1 MTTLSTRQIVDDGQL
16 LQQNAVALLPDYR
29 ELSFELIGRRVP
41 GDHSYGLY
49 SALSQ
54 LCPALHK
61 ADDIRIRAIA
71 GTPTEKGLIALNK
84 NSRLYL
90 RLPAEKVSWF
100 NRLAGRSLTIGNYSL
115 KLGMAHLSF
124 LQPASQL
131 RSRLVLIKGFQD
143 PDAFLDVAIRQL
155 KALSIQGQ
163 VQLLP
168 DREGNPRRKTLKIKR
183 HTLVGYGMDVS
194 RLSPQDSL
202 RLQIFGIGDKQKMGC
217 GVFIPRK

>member
-1 MTTLSTRQIVDDGQL
+1 MTSTHQIIDNSQP
-16 LQQNAVALLPDYR
+16 LQQEAVAPLPDYR
-29 ELSFELIGRRVP
+29 ELSFELIGRRLP

-49 SALSQ
+49 SALSEV
-54 LCPALHK
+54 CPALHE
-61 ADDIRIRAIA
+61 AEDIRIRAIA
-71 GTPTEKGLIALNK
+71 GTPKENGLIGLNR

-90 RLPAEKVSWF
+90 RLPPEKVAWF
-100 NRLAGRSLTIGNYSL
+100 YPLAGRSLTIGNYSL

-143 PDAFLDVAIRQL
+143 ADSFLDAAIRQL

-163 VQLLP
+163 VRLLP
-168 DREGNPRRKTLKIKR
+168 NQEGNPRRKTLKIKR

-202 RLQIFGIGDKQKMGC
+202 RLQIFGIGGKQKMGC
-217 GVFIPRK
+217 GVFVPKK

>member
-1 MTTLSTRQIVDDGQL
+1 MDDGQPL
-16 LQQNAVALLPDYR
+16 SQDTVTPLPNYR
-29 ELSFELIGRRVP
+29 ELSFELIGRRLP

-61 ADDIRIRAIA
+61 ADDITIRAIA
-71 GTPTEKGLIALNK
+71 GTPKEKGLIALNR

-90 RLPAEKVSWF
+90 RLPPEKVSWF
-100 NRLAGRSLTIGNYSL
+100 NPLAGRCLTIGNYSL

-131 RSRLVLIKGFQD
+131 RARLVLIRGFQD
-143 PDAFLDVAIRQL
+143 PNAFLDAAIRQL
-155 KALSIQGQ
+155 KTLSIQGQ
-163 VQLLP
+163 VRLLP
-168 DREGNPRRKTLKIKR
+168 DQEGNPRRKTLKIKR

-194 RLSPQDSL
+194 RLSSQDSL
-202 RLQIFGIGDKQKMGC
+202 RLQIFGIGGKQKMGC
-217 GVFIPRK
+217 GVFVPRK

>member
-1 MTTLSTRQIVDDGQL
+1 MTTISTRQIVNDDQP
-16 LQQNAVALLPDYR
+16 LQQNAVAPLPDYR
-29 ELSFELIGRRVP
+29 ELSFELIGRRLP

-71 GTPTEKGLIALNK
+71 GTPKENGVIGLNR

-115 KLGMAHLSF
+115 QLGMAHLSF

-131 RSRLVLIKGFQD
+131 RARLVLIKGFQD
-143 PDAFLDVAIRQL
+143 PDAFLDAAIRQL

-163 VQLLP
+163 VRLLP
-168 DREGNPRRKTLKIKR
+168 NQEGNPRRKTLKVKR
-183 HTLVGYGMDVS
+183 HTLVGYGMDIS
-194 RLSPQDSL
+194 RLSPKDSL
-202 RLQIFGIGDKQKMGC
+202 QLQIFGIGGKQKMGC
-217 GVFIPRK
+217 GVFVPKK